1 MTNLS
6 SPRLLQLLTAAT
18 GGKPEPSEWAPK
30 PVIMQVPK
38 LGRVRAYLWTVT
50 PDMSEDG
57 RPWDEHKAQVERNL
71 SAAMRNG
78 TVQKGAAQRMV
89 REARAS
95 KNITIRMPLA
105 DLERAR
111 RLSATK
117 GLAYQ
122 TYVKMLLHEAL
133 DLEEKR
139 GAA

>member
-1 MTNLS
+1 M
-6 SPRLLQLLTAAT
+6 AALIE
-18 GGKPEPSEWAPK
+18 GANVPEFGSEEQEA
-30 PVIMQVPK
+30 
-38 LGRVRAYLWTVT
+38 LW
-50 PDMSEDG
+50 
-57 RPWDEHKAQVERNL
+57 WDEHRSQVERNL
-71 SAAMRNG
+71 SEALRSGSAQR
-78 TVQKGAAQRMV
+78 GAAQQAV

-111 RLSATK
+111 QLSAKK

-133 DLEEKR
+133 DIEERR